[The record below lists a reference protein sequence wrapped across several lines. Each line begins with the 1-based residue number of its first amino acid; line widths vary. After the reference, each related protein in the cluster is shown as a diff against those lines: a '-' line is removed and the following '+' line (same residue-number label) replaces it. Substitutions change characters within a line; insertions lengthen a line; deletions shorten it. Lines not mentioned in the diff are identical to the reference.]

1 MQSYYYLYICCTLN
15 LKIMNEMTLFKRLIA
30 SVIDKLLIIILFLI
44 TSFLVLGPWVA
55 PGKLGIYVALLN
67 IKFSNYDYITDASNV
82 DVLFT
87 SIFLILNFLYYV
99 IFECYLGASLGKYLF
114 GGQIINE
121 DNVRINSSI
130 AVGRSSI
137 LVASAVIFILARNL
151 LNVSYL
157 PIIVLFFVILD
168 LPILIG
174 VKRQS
179 LLDIV
184 TKTFVIKKK

>member
-1 MQSYYYLYICCTLN
+1 
-15 LKIMNEMTLFKRLIA
+15 
-30 SVIDKLLIIILFLI
+30 
-44 TSFLVLGPWVA
+44 
-55 PGKLGIYVALLN
+55 
-67 IKFSNYDYITDASNV
+67 
-82 DVLFT
+82 
-87 SIFLILNFLYYV
+87 
-99 IFECYLGASLGKYLF
+99 LGKYLF